1 MDSESQENAFVTANY
16 DNKTQHTDFF
26 TIVDNMPTLLINLLN
41 QFNDHL
47 DIKERIHTNLMII
60 AQVEYPEASKGWFE
74 NMSYQLWTR
83 HTIHPDEESD
93 FNKFLHKVGMR
104 FLEVEVRRASADLV
118 PAYAN
123 KTIALHDLND
133 ELTAVRFAELLGVT
147 IQKNVAKDPTPDEDV
162 FFYPEHTW
170 QYKELGRQPK
180 FRPVC
185 DTDPEFDPAIHPY
198 KITYNGKMY
207 DLTIWA
213 LIMDEMFGQSNKE
226 TGIVFQPMKAS
237 QIRRRNDELF
247 SPEIRDYMPNRTLMS
262 YKATMPPK
270 LDVYKRD
277 YNSKAYLMYRS
288 MLRSGR
294 FVDMMFLNDSASM
307 RYAPLKQIF
316 ALRGYQ
322 IRESDRLSGDRAYS
336 ETFQDLVLLHV
347 YNLTDTF
354 YEDEVI
360 NDDTPYRN
368 DRPTY
373 YKGTFETKQALLFE
387 YKDIVY
393 KVDPET
399 NEPIVDKNH
408 VKEKVKGS
416 STPDRSF
423 IDMTSANHS
432 VNLLA
437 PNEPLKDIRTLDF
450 MFPAQSYLDRNPD
463 LNLKSIDILDAIKKQ
478 MEKMFSNQSHVLK
491 EFQSIY
497 DYFRSFEGKNFN
509 NSEQYRRDW
518 GEEISPQYFVLPDEF
533 SPQYFVLPDE
543 LQPLSIYDIP
553 TPPQMFMHY
562 YFKNGEPSGSIC
574 VFGLGGI
581 HGQELNK
588 WLYSASR
595 RALSHQQALFD
606 KAKEAFG
613 GDAVALRKS
622 AHKNPYLPQGS
633 ENKKEWVTIDGQEF
647 RYQTFL
653 KNLPIAKSEWKELP
667 EVNWHTVSKAGGRER
682 YKISKK
688 WKFTSVGWMNHEDFS
703 SYYPSIL
710 RLMDTFYNMITKQ
723 DRLGEL
729 YDLKESLGQMIK
741 EAKKKGETAL
751 MAMFGVKREGTKL
764 GLNSPTGKAGTMT
777 GENNIRT
784 NNGIAKMRIIG
795 QLFSFIIGQMQAYE
809 GARIPSTN
817 TDGLFTIMREEL
829 NNSILEDASTRTFN
843 IGIKI
848 EPERAFVISKDTN
861 NRVEFTSNDYETSKV
876 IASGGASTGAYFGVP
891 LTKSIDHPA
900 LIDWLLVEYMKYK
913 TMVDKDLLLVQPF
926 DRNLAYKL
934 IDKAKDTFTHPGEL
948 LHRLQHIISS
958 KNNSMATNFYYFL
971 RKPDSTNPA
980 DIINI
985 QKQNRIYYVKDGFEF
1000 DPKLSPNGAN
1010 YLRQASLRVPTGKN
1024 PSHDLPAIQVLRHH
1038 GVTEQEYNG
1047 KYAMSPKISGYDP
1060 NSLALQFNEDLWHLD
1075 PAVEQNLLNAIDW
1088 DVYVNLLDDA
1098 YATWQNEIPEEEL
1111 EDALKIV
1118 SNEAYYEECLKQ
1130 GISCWSDKDV
1140 IAVG

>member
-1 MDSESQENAFVTANY
+1 MDSESQENAFVTASY
-16 DNKTQHTDFF
+16 DNKTEHTDFF
-26 TIVDNMPTLLINLLN
+26 TTVDNMPTLIINLIN
-41 QFNDHL
+41 QFNDKQ
-47 DIKERIHTNLMII
+47 DIRSRIHTNLMII
-60 AQVEYPEASKGWFE
+60 AQSQYPEANKGWLD

-83 HTIHPDEESD
+83 HTPHPDENAD
-93 FNKFLHKVGMR
+93 FNKFVHKIGMK
-104 FLEVEVRRASADLV
+104 FLELEVRRASADLV
-118 PAYAN
+118 PAYKD
-123 KTIALHDLND
+123 KTISLYDLNE
-133 ELTAVRFAELLGVT
+133 ELNAVRFAEILGVS
-147 IQKNVAKDPTPDEDV
+147 IQKNIAKDLTPEEDI

-170 QYKELGRQPK
+170 QYKKLGRQPQ

-185 DTDPEFDPAIHPY
+185 DTDPEFNPEIHPY

-207 DLTIWA
+207 DLTIWS
-213 LIMDEMFGQSNKE
+213 LIMDEMFGGSNKE
-226 TGIVFQPMKAS
+226 TGIVFRPMKAS
-237 QIRRRNDELF
+237 QIRLRNDELF
-247 SPEIRDYMPNRTLMS
+247 SPEIKDYMPNRTLMS

-270 LDVYKRD
+270 LDIYKRD
-277 YNSKAYLMYRS
+277 YNSRAYRIYQGMV
-288 MLRSGR
+288 RSGR

-393 KVDPET
+393 QVDPQT

-408 VKEKVKGS
+408 VKQKVKGS
-416 STPDRSF
+416 TTPDRSF

-450 MFPAQSYLDRNPD
+450 MFPAQSYLNRNPD
-463 LNLKSIDILDAIKKQ
+463 LNLQSIDILDAIKKQ
-478 MEKMFSNQSHVLK
+478 MEKMFSHQPHILK
-491 EFQSIY
+491 EFQPIY

-518 GEEISPQYFVLPDEF
+518 GEEVSP
-533 SPQYFVLPDE
+533 SYFVLPDE

-562 YFKNGEPSGSIC
+562 YFKNGEPSGSVC

-595 RALSHQQALFD
+595 RAVSRQQALFN
-606 KAKEAFG
+606 KAKDAFG
-613 GDAVALRKS
+613 GDAVALRQS
-622 AHKNPYLPQGS
+622 AHKNPYLPQNS
-633 ENKKEWVTIDGQEF
+633 ENKKEWVTIEGQEF

-653 KNLPIAKSEWKELP
+653 KGGKPIAKSEWKELP
-667 EVNWHTVSKAGGRER
+667 EVNWHKVTNSKGRTRHE
-682 YKISKK
+682 ISEK

-829 NNSILEDASTRTFN
+829 NNTILEDASSRTFN

-861 NRVEFTSNDYETSKV
+861 NRVEFTSDDYETSKV

-926 DRNLAYKL
+926 DRDLAYKL

-958 KNNSMATNFYYFL
+958 KNNSMTTNFYYFL
-971 RKPDSTNPA
+971 RKPDSTNPQ

-985 QKQNRIYYVKDGFEF
+985 QKQNRIYYVKDGFQF
-1000 DPKLSPNGAN
+1000 DPKISPNGAN
-1010 YLRQASLRVPTGKN
+1010 YLRQASLRVPTGSN

-1038 GVTEQEYNG
+1038 GVTEQDYNG

-1075 PAVEQNLLNAIDW
+1075 PQVEQNLIDSIDW
-1088 DVYVNLLDDA
+1088 DTYVNLLADA
-1098 YATWQNEIPEEEL
+1098 YTTWQNEIPEEEI
-1111 EDALKIV
+1111 EDALTVV

-1130 GISCWSDKDV
+1130 EISCWSDKDV
-1140 IAVG
+1140 IKVG

>member
-1 MDSESQENAFVTANY
+1 MDSESQENAFVTASY

-26 TIVDNMPTLLINLLN
+26 TIADNMPTLIINLLN
-41 QFNDHL
+41 QFNNNQ
-47 DIKERIHTNLMII
+47 DIRSRIHTNLMII
-60 AQVEYPEASKGWFE
+60 AQVEYPTANKGWLD

-83 HTIHPDEESD
+83 HTPHPDENAD
-93 FNKFLHKVGMR
+93 FNKFVHKIGMR
-104 FLEVEVRRASADLV
+104 FLELEVRRASTDLV
-118 PAYAN
+118 PAYKD
-123 KTIALHDLND
+123 KTISLYDLNE
-133 ELTAVRFAELLGVT
+133 ELNAVRFAEILGVS
-147 IQKNVAKDPTPDEDV
+147 IQKNIAKDPIPDENV

-170 QYKELGRQPK
+170 QYKELERQPQ

-185 DTDPEFDPAIHPY
+185 DTDPEFDPTIHPY

-207 DLTIWA
+207 DLTIWS
-213 LIMDEMFGQSNKE
+213 LIMDEMFGGSNKE
-226 TGIVFQPMKAS
+226 TGIVFRPMKAS
-237 QIRRRNDELF
+237 QIRLRNDELF
-247 SPEIRDYMPNRTLMS
+247 SPEIKDYMPNRTLMS

-270 LDVYKRD
+270 LDIYKRD
-277 YNSKAYLMYRS
+277 YNSRAYRIYQGMV
-288 MLRSGR
+288 RSGR

-393 KVDPET
+393 QVDPQT
-399 NEPIVDKNH
+399 NEPIVDKNY
-408 VKEKVKGS
+408 VKQKVKGS
-416 STPDRSF
+416 TTPDRSF

-478 MEKMFSNQSHVLK
+478 MEKMFSNQPHVLK
-491 EFQSIY
+491 EFQPIY

-509 NSEQYRRDW
+509 NSEQYKRDW
-518 GEEISPQYFVLPDEF
+518 GDEISP
-533 SPQYFVLPDE
+533 SYFVLPDE

-595 RALSHQQALFD
+595 RALSRQQTLFN

-613 GDAVALRKS
+613 SDAVALRQS
-622 AHKNPYLPQGS
+622 AHKNPYLPQNS

-682 YKISKK
+682 YEISKK

-741 EAKKKGETAL
+741 EAKKKGDSAL

-829 NNSILEDASTRTFN
+829 NNTILEDASTRTFN

-861 NRVEFTSNDYETSKV
+861 NRVEFTSDDYETSKV

-926 DRNLAYKL
+926 DRDLAYKL

-958 KNNSMATNFYYFL
+958 KNNSMTTNFYYFL
-971 RKPDSTNPA
+971 RKPDSTNPT

-985 QKQNRIYYVKDGFEF
+985 QKQNRIYYVKYGVEVD
-1000 DPKLSPNGAN
+1000 KRISPNGAN

-1038 GVTEQEYNG
+1038 GVTEVDYNG

-1075 PAVEQNLLNAIDW
+1075 PEVEQNLIGAIDW
-1088 DVYVNLLDDA
+1088 DVYMNLLADA

-1111 EDALKIV
+1111 DDALTVV
-1118 SNEAYYEECLKQ
+1118 SNEAYYEECLAK
-1130 GISCWSDKDV
+1130 GISCWKEKDV
-1140 IAVG
+1140 IIGG

>member
-1 MDSESQENAFVTANY
+1 MDSESQENAFVTASY
-16 DNKTQHTDFF
+16 DNKTEHTDFF
-26 TIVDNMPTLLINLLN
+26 TIVDNMPTLIINLLN
-41 QFNDHL
+41 QFNDNQ
-47 DIKERIHTNLMII
+47 DIRSRIHTNLMII
-60 AQVEYPEASKGWFE
+60 AQVEYTTANKGWLD

-83 HTIHPDEESD
+83 HTPHPDENAD
-93 FNKFLHKVGMR
+93 FNKFVHKVGMR
-104 FLEVEVRRASADLV
+104 FLELEVRRASTDLV
-118 PAYAN
+118 PAYKD
-123 KTIALHDLND
+123 KTISLYDLNE
-133 ELTAVRFAELLGVT
+133 ELNAVRFAEILGVS
-147 IQKNVAKDPTPDEDV
+147 IQKNIAKDPKPDEDV

-170 QYKELGRQPK
+170 QYQKLGRKPQ

-207 DLTIWA
+207 DLTIWS

-226 TGIVFQPMKAS
+226 VGIVFKPMKAS

-247 SPEIRDYMPNRTLMS
+247 SPEIKEYMPNRTLMS
-262 YKATMPPK
+262 YKATMPPT
-270 LDVYKRD
+270 LDIYKRD
-277 YNSKAYLMYRS
+277 YNSRAYRIYQGMV
-288 MLRSGR
+288 RSGR

-393 KVDPET
+393 QVDPQT

-408 VKEKVKGS
+408 VKQKVKGS
-416 STPDRSF
+416 TTPDRSF

-450 MFPAQSYLDRNPD
+450 MFPAQSYLDRNPE
-463 LNLKSIDILDAIKKQ
+463 LNLQSIDILDAIKKQ
-478 MEKMFSNQSHVLK
+478 MEKMFSHQPHVLK
-491 EFQSIY
+491 EFQPIY
-497 DYFRSFEGKNFN
+497 DYFRSFQGKNFN

-518 GEEISPQYFVLPDEF
+518 GEEVSP
-533 SPQYFVLPDE
+533 SYFVLPDE

-562 YFKNGEPSGSIC
+562 YFKNGEPSGSVC

-588 WLYSASR
+588 WLYSANR
-595 RALSHQQALFD
+595 RALYRQQALFD
-606 KAKEAFG
+606 KAKETFNS
-613 GDAVALRKS
+613 DAVALRQS
-622 AHKNPYLPQGS
+622 AHKNPHLPQGK
-633 ENKKEWVTIDGQEF
+633 ENKKEWVTINGQEF

-653 KNLPIAKSEWKELP
+653 KGGKPIAKSEWKELP
-667 EVNWHTVSKAGGRER
+667 EVNWHKVSKAGGRER
-682 YKISKK
+682 YEISNK

-861 NRVEFTSNDYETSKV
+861 NRVEFTSDDYETSKV
-876 IASGGASTGAYFGVP
+876 IASSGASTGAYFGVP

-926 DRNLAYKL
+926 NRDLAYKL

-958 KNNSMATNFYYFL
+958 KNNSMTTNFYYFL
-971 RKPDSTNPA
+971 RKPDSTNPQ

-985 QKQNRIYYVKDGFEF
+985 QKQNRIYYVKDGFQF
-1000 DPKLSPNGAN
+1000 DPKISPNGAN
-1010 YLRQASLRVPTGKN
+1010 YLRQASLRVPTGSN

-1038 GVTEQEYNG
+1038 GVTEQDYNG

-1060 NSLALQFNEDLWHLD
+1060 NSLALQFNEDLWHLN
-1075 PAVEQNLLNAIDW
+1075 PEVEQNLIDAIDW
-1088 DVYVNLLDDA
+1088 DTYMNLLADA
-1098 YATWQNEIPEEEL
+1098 YTTWQNEIPEEEI
-1111 EDALKIV
+1111 EDALTVV
-1118 SNEAYYEECLKQ
+1118 SNEVYYEKCLTNE
-1130 GISCWSDKDV
+1130 ISCWGDKDV
-1140 IAVG
+1140 IAYG

>member
-1 MDSESQENAFVTANY
+1 MDSESQENAFVTASY
-16 DNKTQHTDFF
+16 DNKSEHTDFF
-26 TIVDNMPTLLINLLN
+26 TIVDNMPTLIINLLN
-41 QFNDHL
+41 QFNNNQ
-47 DIKERIHTNLMII
+47 DIRSRIHTNLMII
-60 AQVEYPEASKGWFE
+60 AQVEYPTANKGWLD

-83 HTIHPDEESD
+83 HTPHPDENAD
-93 FNKFLHKVGMR
+93 FNKFVHKIGMR
-104 FLEVEVRRASADLV
+104 FLELEVRRASTDLV
-118 PAYAN
+118 PAYKD
-123 KTIALHDLND
+123 KTISLYDLNE
-133 ELTAVRFAELLGVT
+133 ELNAVRFAEILGVS
-147 IQKNVAKDPTPDEDV
+147 IQKNIAKDPTPDENV

-170 QYKELGRQPK
+170 QYKELERQPQ

-185 DTDPEFDPAIHPY
+185 DTDPEFDPEIHPY

-207 DLTIWA
+207 DLTIWS
-213 LIMDEMFGQSNKE
+213 LIMDEMFGGSNKE
-226 TGIVFQPMKAS
+226 TGIIFRPMKAS
-237 QIRRRNDELF
+237 QIRLRNDELF
-247 SPEIRDYMPNRTLMS
+247 SPEIKDYMPNRTLMS
-262 YKATMPPK
+262 YKATMLPK
-270 LDVYKRD
+270 LDIYKRD
-277 YNSKAYLMYRS
+277 YNSRAYRIYQGMV
-288 MLRSGR
+288 RSGR

-393 KVDPET
+393 QVDPKT

-408 VKEKVKGS
+408 VKQKIKGS
-416 STPDRSF
+416 TTPDRSF

-450 MFPAQSYLDRNPD
+450 MFPSQSYLDRNPD

-478 MEKMFSNQSHVLK
+478 MEKMFSNQPHVLK
-491 EFQSIY
+491 EFQPIY

-518 GEEISPQYFVLPDEF
+518 GEEISP
-533 SPQYFVLPDE
+533 SYFVLPDE

-562 YFKNGEPSGSIC
+562 YFKNGKPSGSVC

-595 RALSHQQALFD
+595 RAVSRQQALFD
-606 KAKEAFG
+606 KAKEAFND
-613 GDAVALRKS
+613 DAIALRQS
-622 AHKNPYLPQGS
+622 AHKNPHLPQGK
-633 ENKKEWVTIDGQEF
+633 ENKKEWVTINGQEF

-653 KNLPIAKSEWKELP
+653 KGGKPIAKSEWKELP
-667 EVNWHTVSKAGGRER
+667 EVNWHKVTNSKGRTRHE
-682 YKISKK
+682 ISEK

-710 RLMDTFYNMITKQ
+710 RLMDTFYNMNTKQ

-861 NRVEFTSNDYETSKV
+861 NRVEFTSDNYETSKV

-926 DRNLAYKL
+926 DRDLAYKL

-958 KNNSMATNFYYFL
+958 KNNSMTTNFYYFL
-971 RKPDSTNPA
+971 RKPDSTNPQ

-985 QKQNRIYYVKDGFEF
+985 QKQNRIYYVKDGSRFY
-1000 DPKLSPNGAN
+1000 PKISPNGAN

-1038 GVTEQEYNG
+1038 GVTEIDYNG

-1075 PAVEQNLLNAIDW
+1075 PEVEQNLIEAIDW
-1088 DVYVNLLDDA
+1088 DVYVNLLADA
-1098 YATWQNEIPEEEL
+1098 YTTWQNEIPEEEL
-1111 EDALKIV
+1111 EDALTIV
-1118 SNEAYYEECLKQ
+1118 SNESYYEECLKQ
-1130 GISCWSDKDV
+1130 GISCWSNKDV
-1140 IAVG
+1140 IACG

>member
-1 MDSESQENAFVTANY
+1 MDSESQENAFVTASY
-16 DNKTQHTDFF
+16 DNKSEHTDFF
-26 TIVDNMPTLLINLLN
+26 TIVDNMPTLIINLLN
-41 QFNDHL
+41 QFNNNQ
-47 DIKERIHTNLMII
+47 DIRSRIHTNLMII
-60 AQVEYPEASKGWFE
+60 AQVEYPTANKGWLD
-74 NMSYQLWTR
+74 NMSHQLWTR
-83 HTIHPDEESD
+83 HTPHPDENAD
-93 FNKFLHKVGMR
+93 FNKFVHKIGMR
-104 FLEVEVRRASADLV
+104 FLELEVRRASTDLV
-118 PAYAN
+118 PAYKD
-123 KTIALHDLND
+123 KTISLYDLNK
-133 ELTAVRFAELLGVT
+133 ELNAVRFAEILGVS
-147 IQKNVAKDPTPDEDV
+147 IQKNIAKDLTPEEDI

-170 QYKELGRQPK
+170 QYKKLGRQPQ

-185 DTDPEFDPAIHPY
+185 DTDPEFDPTIHPY

-207 DLTIWA
+207 DLTIWS
-213 LIMDEMFGQSNKE
+213 LIMDEMFGGSNKE
-226 TGIVFQPMKAS
+226 TGIVFRPMKAS
-237 QIRRRNDELF
+237 QIRLRNDELF
-247 SPEIRDYMPNRTLMS
+247 SPEIKDYMPNRTLMS

-270 LDVYKRD
+270 LDIYKRD
-277 YNSKAYLMYRS
+277 YNSRAYRIYQGMV
-288 MLRSGR
+288 RSGR

-393 KVDPET
+393 QVDPQT

-408 VKEKVKGS
+408 VKQKVKGS
-416 STPDRSF
+416 TTPDRSF

-478 MEKMFSNQSHVLK
+478 MEKMFTRQPHVLK
-491 EFQSIY
+491 EFQPIY

-518 GEEISPQYFVLPDEF
+518 GEEVSP
-533 SPQYFVLPDE
+533 SYFVLPDE

-562 YFKNGEPSGSIC
+562 YFKNGEPSGSVC

-588 WLYSASR
+588 WLYSASK
-595 RALSHQQALFD
+595 RALSGQQALFD
-606 KAKEAFG
+606 KAKEAFND
-613 GDAVALRKS
+613 DAIALRQS
-622 AHKNPYLPQGS
+622 AHKNPHLPQGK
-633 ENKKEWVTIDGQEF
+633 ENKKEWVTIEGQEF

-653 KNLPIAKSEWKELP
+653 KGGKPIAKSEWKELP
-667 EVNWHTVSKAGGRER
+667 EVNWHKVSNAGGRTR
-682 YKISKK
+682 YEIMDK

-741 EAKKKGETAL
+741 ETKKKGDTAL

-817 TDGLFTIMREEL
+817 TDGLFTIMREDL
-829 NNSILEDASTRTFN
+829 NNTILEDASTRTFN

-861 NRVEFTSNDYETSKV
+861 NRVEFTSDDYETSKV

-913 TMVDKDLLLVQPF
+913 TMVDKDLLLIQPF
-926 DRNLAYKL
+926 DRTLAYKL
-934 IDKAKDTFTHPGEL
+934 LNKAKETFTHPGEL

-958 KNNSMATNFYYFL
+958 KNNAQTTNFYYFL
-971 RKPDSTNPA
+971 RKPDSTDPK

-985 QKQNRIYYVKDGFEF
+985 QKQNRIYYVKDDVEV
-1000 DPKLSPNGAN
+1000 DKRISPNGTN

-1038 GVTEQEYNG
+1038 GVTEIDYNG
-1047 KYAMSPKISGYDP
+1047 KYAMSPKISGYNP

-1075 PAVEQNLLNAIDW
+1075 PEVEQNLIDAIDW
-1088 DVYVNLLDDA
+1088 DVYVNLLADA

-1111 EDALKIV
+1111 DDALTVV
-1118 SNEAYYEECLKQ
+1118 SNEAYYEECLAK
-1130 GISCWSDKDV
+1130 GISCWKEKEV
-1140 IAVG
+1140 IIGG